1 MKANEIVHARID
13 ALTGGLGSAIRK
25 TDGAQFALM
34 LSMISES
41 KHLVS
46 HLEAASQDSLPSEQ
60 VESRDELYTSEV
72 VGRLNNAL
80 RKGNMGDLQLLISW
94 LDTVPLEGRQRP
106 VQRGAEIGEGNV
118 PLSQAAVLAGRYS
131 MLEEIKDSR
140 LRVAA

>member
-13 ALTGGLGSAIRK
+13 ALTGGLAGAVRK

-41 KHLVS
+41 KQLVS
-46 HLEAASQDSLPSEQ
+46 RLEVASQDSLPSEQ
-60 VESRDELYTSEV
+60 IESRDELYTSEL

-94 LDTVPLEGRQRP
+94 LDTVPLEGRQRAL
-106 VQRGAEIGEGNV
+106 QSEGDVSEANV

-131 MLEEIKDSR
+131 MLDEIKDSR
-140 LRVAA
+140 LRIAA